1 MKNKEKDI
9 EGIENHEHF
18 IDIFKEIDIL
28 KDNLTENTD
37 TAFEI
42 LKMFDKNDDQESVD
56 MKL

>member
-1 MKNKEKDI
+1 MKNKDKDI

-42 LKMFDKNDDQESVD
+42 LKMCVEAGVCIPQ
-56 MKL
+56 MK